1 MKILLLHSVNHSM
14 FGKRDPEQY
23 GTITL
28 DEINEKTQAVA
39 DKLGVELEIFC
50 TNFEGEM
57 VERIHKAVLDK
68 VDAVLINAG
77 AWTHYSWAIHDAL
90 DMVEGPIYE
99 LHMSNVHKR
108 EEFRHHSVIS
118 TLAQGILVG
127 MGVDVYTLGLQA
139 AYNQLTGCQGSL

>member
-1 MKILLLHSVNHSM
+1 MKVLLLHCVNHSM
-14 FGKRDPEQY
+14 FGKRDPKQY

-28 DEINEKTQAVA
+28 DEINAKTQAVA
-39 DKLGVELEIFC
+39 DKLGVELETFC
-50 TNFEGEM
+50 SNFEGEM
-57 VERIHKAVLDK
+57 VERIHKGVLDK

-90 DMVEGPIYE
+90 EMIEGPVYE

-118 TLAQGILVG
+118 GIAQGILVG

-139 AYNQLTGCQGSL
+139 AYNYLTDNQGTL